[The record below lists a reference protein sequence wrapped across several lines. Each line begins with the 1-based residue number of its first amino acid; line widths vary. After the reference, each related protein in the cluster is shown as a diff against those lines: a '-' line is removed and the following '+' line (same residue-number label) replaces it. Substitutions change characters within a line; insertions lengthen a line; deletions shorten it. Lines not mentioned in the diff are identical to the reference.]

1 MLKST
6 LTAARKMQRDE
17 KGSVAIMFGLSVIAL
32 CVVTGMAF
40 DIGRAFASKSKVAAA
55 VDAATLAA
63 AKGIRLDGLTDDE
76 AIAKAKR
83 VFEENMR
90 RGAGSWTNV
99 EDVRVTIDRAT
110 SRVTVVADTF
120 VNTTLAQLTGVTK
133 IGAPGAATALF
144 ESRDIEVG
152 VQLDMTGSMCS
163 PCTKLEDLKVA
174 TKDLVNIL
182 IPSSPTAQK
191 VRVGFAPFSAGV
203 NPGSYLADVNGN
215 RASSRNCVYE
225 RISSANEA
233 TDNAPVGSDAYKIR
247 EDITPPPGRS
257 VQNCPSSEI
266 IPLTS
271 DRDLLKTAV
280 DGFTATGTT
289 AGQLGA
295 SWAWN
300 LVSPKWKSIWPSDST
315 PVEYG
320 TVNTDKVVIL
330 MTDGVYNTID
340 GVIWG
345 DNSAQATTASNLSV
359 QMCTNMKA
367 QGITVYTV
375 GFDLASISNVSARTR
390 ATDTLKA
397 CAGKTGHPN
406 PEQFFY
412 PADDGDTL
420 RAAFVNI
427 ATDIMKL
434 RLTN

>member
-1 MLKST
+1 MLKTT
-6 LTAARKMQRDE
+6 LSAASRLQRDE

-32 CVVTGMAF
+32 GIVTGMAF
-40 DIGRAFASKSKVAAA
+40 DVGRAFASKTKVTAA

-63 AKGIRLDGLTDDE
+63 AKGIRLDGLTDEE
-76 AIAKAKR
+76 AINKAKR

-90 RGAGSWTNV
+90 RGAGHWTNV
-99 EDVRVTIDRAT
+99 EEVRVHIDRTT
-110 SRVTVVADTF
+110 SRVRVEADTF
-120 VNTTLAQLTGVTK
+120 VHTTLAQLTGVMK
-133 IGAPGAATALF
+133 IGAPGSATALF

-163 PCTKLEDLKVA
+163 PCSKLDALKAA
-174 TKDLVNIL
+174 TKDLVDIL
-182 IPSSPTAQK
+182 IPSSSTAQK

-215 RASSRNCVYE
+215 RSSSRNCVYE
-225 RISSANEA
+225 RISSTNEA

-257 VQNCPSSEI
+257 VQSCPSSVV
-266 IPLTS
+266 IPLTN
-271 DRDLLKTAV
+271 DRDRLKAAA
-280 DGFTATGTT
+280 DGFTATGST

-300 LVSPKWKSIWPSDST
+300 LVSPKWKDIWPTGSQ

-320 TVNTDKVVIL
+320 TANTDKVVIL
-330 MTDGVYNTID
+330 MTDGVYNTIN
-340 GVIWG
+340 GINWG
-345 DNSAQATTASNLSV
+345 DTSAQATTASDLSV

-367 QGITVYTV
+367 QGIAVYTV
-375 GFDLASISNVSARTR
+375 GFDLASIGNASARTR
-390 ATDTLKA
+390 ATNTLKA
-397 CAGKTGHPN
+397 CAGKAGHPN

-412 PADDGDTL
+412 SAEDADTL